1 MTHIS
6 TYKDGKDHCKLES
19 IIGDCLEKAG
29 LHIPH
34 GGFAI
39 IRSGLD
45 IKVGDLVHCGRISGE
60 TPGMIKQ
67 VKSITNDSIIVGT
80 AYVDSCRDFTFEAA
94 EIYGVVTEV
103 FDKVWHHRVYVRKD
117 SDD

>member
-6 TYKDGKDHCKLES
+6 KGDRHSFQE
-19 IIGDCLEKAG
+19 IHGDCLERAG

-34 GGFAI
+34 GGYAI
-39 IRSGLD
+39 IRQGEK
-45 IKVGDLVHCGRISGE
+45 INVGDLVHCGRISGE

-67 VKSITNDSIIVGT
+67 VKSIDGDSIICGS
-80 AYVDSCRDFTFEAA
+80 AYTDTSRDFTFEAA

-103 FDKVWHHRVYVRKD
+103 FCKVWHKRVYARGERSEK
-117 SDD
+117 